1 MQARRNRPSG
11 RCRKDR
17 NRDTHKGAD
26 AKRLAVRRKKPED
39 ACLFAPVLFCSN
51 IQPSSWTAVP
61 VQRRLQSLSMEDRS
75 PCPRKTAV
83 PAPGRPQSLSWEDCS
98 PCPGYCLSPVQARP
112 GTVPRQSAR
121 FPPALPDNRKR
132 P

>member
-1 MQARRNRPSG
+1 MQTRRNRPRG

-26 AKRLAVRRKKPED
+26 AKRLAGRRKKPED
-39 ACLFAPVLFCSN
+39 ACLFAPVLIYCN
-51 IQPSSWTAVP
+51 IQSPSWIAVS
-61 VQRRLQSLSMEDRS
+61 VQRRLQSLSREDRS
-75 PCPRKTAV
+75 PCP
-83 PAPGRPQSLSWEDCS
+83 GN
-98 PCPGYCLSPVQARP
+98 CLSPVQARP